1 MSSRRRRHT
10 DRTSERIRI
19 VSLRYVAALVVVV
32 FGIFLCGDSRADARV
47 PLPLQAQLIS
57 RLGTF
62 DRNFANR
69 AGSVALVLVVSKPG
83 NAESKFEANSVARSL
98 EGLRQIG
105 GIATRIEQIELTDG
119 PALAAR
125 CRANKVALV
134 YFATGLESEMSR
146 VSSSLDGVDVLTV
159 GSSAQH
165 AENGAVVG
173 FGLEE
178 ARPKLILNMKRAK
191 SQNVSFKAEL
201 LKLARI
207 IE

>member
-1 MSSRRRRHT
+1 MSSSRRRHT
-10 DRTSERIRI
+10 DRTSERVRI
-19 VSLRYVAALVVVV
+19 VSLRYVAALIVVV

-62 DRNFANR
+62 DRNFASR
-69 AGSVALVLVVSKPG
+69 AGPVALVLVVSKPG
-83 NAESKFEANSVARSL
+83 NAESKFEANSVTHAL

-105 GIATRIEQIELTDG
+105 ATRIEQIELTDG

-178 ARPKLILNMKRAK
+178 ARPKLVLNMKRAK